1 MTEQKIRSLM
11 FVFSTD
17 CLALNLNE
25 IFLRVKILTDKP
37 KNKIVKYII
46 ESVVCLSPSI
56 YIAKSTS
63 SCLVP
68 GKIFCKFIAL
78 IVESISEGLPPNILD
93 KLSGICC

>member
-1 MTEQKIRSLM
+1 MLEQKIRSLI

-17 CLALNLNE
+17 CLALKLNE
-25 IFLRVKILTDKP
+25 IFLSVKILTIRP
-37 KNKIVKYII
+37 KNKMVKYII
-46 ESVVCLSPSI
+46 ESVVPLNPSM
-56 YIAKSTS
+56 YSAKSIN

-78 IVESISEGLPPNILD
+78 IVESIREGLPPNTPD